1 MKKFCIVLGALL
13 LVILATWG
21 ICETVGSD
29 YYNYVGYIIDVS
41 ENQNGET
48 VLVTLSGNVE
58 SEFTV
63 KWYTKKSA
71 PVKQP
76 FIVGDRILL
85 STTHFSNK
93 NIKKLKLQVGY
104 SSVGKLFYAEGLDTP
119 FVLTAGEETGER
131 KYLISFISHDD
142 ELLAD
147 AKTGDTVKLYHAF
160 PMTIATPTV
169 IAEAGVVLEKSLG
182 EPFNAEEIVFI
193 ESKGYKLDSER

>member
-48 VLVTLSGNVE
+48 VLVTLSGNKE
-58 SEFTV
+58 LEFIV
-63 KWYTKKSA
+63 KWHTRKSA
-71 PVKQP
+71 PRKQP
-76 FIVGDRILL
+76 FRVGDRILL

-93 NIKKLKLQVGY
+93 NIKKLKIEVGY

-147 AKTGDTVKLYHAF
+147 AKMGDTVRIYHAF
-160 PMTIATPTV
+160 PMTIAAPTV
-169 IAEAGVVLEKSLG
+169 IAEAGEILEKRPG
-182 EPFNAEEIVFI
+182 EPFDESEIAFI
-193 ESKGYKLDSER
+193 ESKGYQLDGER